1 MRLLPCCLAL
11 FASAALSQPAP
22 KPIPVKVVVVAMFEQ
37 GADTGDMPGELQY
50 WVERDHLDTIYPLP
64 GAYHDARMNADGEL
78 AIVTGQGTAHA
89 AATIM
94 ALGLDPRFDLSH
106 AYWLIAGIA
115 GGNPE
120 RVSLGSAAWANYVVD
135 SDLGYEIDSREIP
148 SGWSTGKLPLRKGS
162 PFETPATPLE
172 GQLFQTNPALTQ
184 WAYTLTSH
192 IPLADTEKLKD
203 SRSRFPGEIARNPP
217 QVLLGDEISGSAYW
231 HGKRMNDWADQ
242 WMSYFTEGKGHF
254 ATTAMEDTG
263 SLLSLQYL
271 AKAGKADWNRILV
284 LRTVSNYDQQWPG
297 VDAATSLSAQ
307 RIGQYSAY
315 LPALEAAY
323 RVGHTVVAELIKNWP
338 KYQDQLPLPP
348 K

>member
-1 MRLLPCCLAL
+1 
-11 FASAALSQPAP
+11 
-22 KPIPVKVVVVAMFEQ
+22 
-37 GADTGDMPGELQY
+37 
-50 WVERDHLDTIYPLP
+50 
-64 GAYHDARMNADGEL
+64 MNADGEL

-135 SDLGYEIDSREIP
+135 SDLSYEIDPREIP
-148 SGWSTGKLPLRKGS
+148 SGWTTGKLPLRKGK

-172 GQLFQTNPALTQ
+172 GQLFQTNPALTE
-184 WAYTLTSH
+184 WAYNLTSH

-203 SRSRFPGEIARNPP
+203 ARSRFPGEIARKPP

-231 HGKRMNDWADQ
+231 HGKLMNDWADR
-242 WMSYFTEGKGHF
+242 WMDYFTNNQGKF

-271 AKAGKADWNRILV
+271 AKAGKADANRVLV
-284 LRTVSNYDQQWPG
+284 LRAVSNYDQQWPG
-297 VDAATSLSAQ
+297 VDAAASLSAQ

-315 LPALEAAY
+315 LPALESAY
-323 RVGHTVVAELIKNWP
+323 KVGHTVVAELIQNWP
-338 KYQDQLPLPP
+338 KYRDQPP
-348 K
+348 SPQK